1 MSAGNIRYM
10 NLQMDKLSATGL
22 VRAYR
27 RRELSPVEVTR
38 AVLQRIERL
47 NPHYN
52 AFCVVDADEALRA
65 AMQSEARRQKNEP
78 LSFKTVEK
86 IRSALEKSGIEF
98 IEENGGGPGVR
109 LRKRHQRKS

>member
-1 MSAGNIRYM
+1 MTEGASKVRFSLGPTLNRFVASRCSASLMSAGNISYM

-52 AFCVVDADEALRA
+52 AFCVVGADKALRS
-65 AMQSEARRQKNEP
+65 AMQSEARWQK
-78 LSFKTVEK
+78 
-86 IRSALEKSGIEF
+86 KS
-98 IEENGGGPGVR
+98 P
-109 LRKRHQRKS
+109 